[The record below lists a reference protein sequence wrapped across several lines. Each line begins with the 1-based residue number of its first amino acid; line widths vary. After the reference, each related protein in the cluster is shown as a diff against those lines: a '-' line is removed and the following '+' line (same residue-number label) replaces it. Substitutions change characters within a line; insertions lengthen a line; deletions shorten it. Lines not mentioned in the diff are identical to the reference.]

1 LSNDGVAAAANLTAS
16 REEIRL
22 SQDSLRPLAEETGGF
37 ASVGNNDPTATFER
51 IVRANSTY
59 YVLGYYPPTH
69 PRDGRFHKIEVRVK
83 RPGLTVS
90 ARKGYA
96 DPRGKTPEERAK
108 DEQAKMARQAKNGG
122 AGTTTPRLPHA
133 PK

>member
-1 LSNDGVAAAANLTAS
+1 MFD
-16 REEIRL
+16 
-22 SQDSLRPLAEETGGF
+22 
-37 ASVGNNDPTATFER
+37 R

-69 PRDGRFHKIEVRVK
+69 PRDGKFHKIEVRVK
-83 RPGLTVS
+83 RPGLNVV

-108 DEQAKMARQAKNGG
+108 DEADRLARDAKKGG
-122 AGTTTPRLPHA
+122 ADNTSA
-133 PK
+133 